1 MVALEVPGVEM
12 CGIPTTSTTTT
23 TTSGG
28 EYSGREESECM
39 SRYSRKTMRQGENV
53 VGNKPLAVKKMKNMV
68 GRATRESLL
77 LADIRAFDKWNM
89 LRETKTIVKM
99 FDGFNVREEVLDLR
113 RMCMECPKT
122 KEEVEDE
129 EMRLRIH
136 AEHKAA
142 LLHRISGKDSV
153 PSDYV
158 LDDVRVRI
166 GSNTA
171 ARNLKALRRCGV
183 THVLNVS
190 TIVPSYFGEDGIQYL
205 KIPIFD
211 DGSIDIRAYFGEA
224 FEFLDQGCQH
234 GCVLVHCCA
243 GQSRSVAFVIGY
255 LMSRKGMSYDEA
267 FSHVKRVRM
276 CAAPNEGFME
286 QLKETRAWIHGRG

>member
-1 MVALEVPGVEM
+1 MVAPEVHHDKCV
-12 CGIPTTSTTTT
+12 IPTSTTTIT
-23 TTSGG
+23 NSGDSG
-28 EYSGREESECM
+28 ECSGRSEVHHGTECI
-39 SRYSRKTMRQGENV
+39 SGCGRKTVRQGENV
-53 VGNKPLAVKKMKNMV
+53 VGNNPLAVKKMKNML
-68 GRATRESLL
+68 GHATRESLL

-89 LRETKTIVKM
+89 LRETETVVKT
-99 FDGFNVREEVLDLR
+99 FDGFQIRNDVIHLRRVCMESPQTREEV
-113 RMCMECPKT
+113 EA
-122 KEEVEDE
+122 E

-142 LLHRISGKDSV
+142 LLHRISGRDSF

-166 GSNTA
+166 GSSTA
-171 ARNLKALRRCGV
+171 ARNFDALLWCGV

-190 TIVPSYFGEDGIQYL
+190 AIVPSYFREDGIQYM

-211 DGSIDIRAYFGEA
+211 DGHIDIRQYFEEA
-224 FEFLDQGCQH
+224 FEFLDQGCRQ

-255 LMSRKGMSYDEA
+255 LMSRKGMSYEDA
-267 FSHVKRVRM
+267 FDRVKRVRT
-276 CAAPNEGFME
+276 CAAPNEGFIQ
-286 QLKETRAWIHGRG
+286 QLKGNNM